1 MNAQAA
7 ERPEAYV
14 DARARLGMW
23 VFLGSEIMF
32 FGPVFFAYLYGR
44 YTWSQAFATASRSTS
59 LLCGTVNTA
68 VLLTS
73 SLGVAIALLLA
84 ERGAREQA
92 RRALNAVVL
101 LGLAFL
107 LIKGYEYRQD
117 WHEHLVP
124 GPSFHLEGAAN
135 QAAAQLFYF
144 VYFFSTLLHALHLV
158 IGIGLVLYCRSYLQR
173 EPGHKAVRRLEI
185 TGLYWHFVDIIW
197 IFLYPALYL
206 AGRAS

>member
-1 MNAQAA
+1 MSA
-7 ERPEAYV
+7 ETSERLLAFT
-14 DARARLGMW
+14 DARARIGMW

-44 YTWSQAFATASRSTS
+44 YEWPQAFSAASRSTD
-59 LLCGTVNTA
+59 LLYGTVNTA

-73 SLGVAIALLLA
+73 SLGVALALLFA
-84 ERGAREQA
+84 EGGARKQA
-92 RRALNAVVL
+92 RHALDGVVL
-101 LGLAFL
+101 LGLVFL
-107 LIKGYEYRQD
+107 LIKGYEYVQD
-117 WHEHLVP
+117 WQEQLVP
-124 GPSFHLEGAAN
+124 GPSFHLQGAIN

-144 VYFFSTLLHALHLV
+144 IYFFSTLLHALHLA
-158 IGIGLVLYCRSYLQR
+158 IGIGVVIYCRSCLKR
-173 EPGHKAVRRLEI
+173 MSGHRAVRRLEI

>member
-1 MNAQAA
+1 MNTETA
-7 ERPEAYV
+7 EHLEV
-14 DARARLGMW
+14 LTDARARIGMW

-44 YTWSQAFATASRSTS
+44 HQWPQAFYAASRSTD
-59 LLCGTVNTA
+59 LLCGTINTA

-73 SLGVAIALLLA
+73 SLCVAVALLLA
-84 ERGAREQA
+84 ERGMHKQA
-92 RRALNAVVL
+92 RCALDAVVL

-107 LIKGYEYRQD
+107 LIKSYEYVQD

-124 GPSFHLEGAAN
+124 GPGFHVPGAAN

-144 VYFFSTLLHALHLV
+144 IYFFSTLLHALHLT
-158 IGIGLVLYCRSYLQR
+158 IGIGLILYCRRHLNPESGR
-173 EPGHKAVRRLEI
+173 RAVRRLEM
-185 TGLYWHFVDIIW
+185 TGLYWHFVDIVW

-206 AGRAS
+206 AGRAL